1 MCCVFLSFRNLIV
14 TYQTLTKTS
23 QWRKLS
29 WPHLQTKNFSRQW
42 IKKSF
47 MDSPSQASRP
57 TSKKLNLRPGP
68 DSAVWNPAVREQP
81 RGTSDPDGIHIIS
94 STVLYGVCFV
104 VLNWCQDHVTCAFC
118 IWDHLKTYWWTNC
131 TALFDSLV
139 LNDSSPLVLLL
150 KSREYYIYI

>member
-1 MCCVFLSFRNLIV
+1 MSTTFFIN
-14 TYQTLTKTS
+14 TLTFWEYMSFEQGQHKWAKY
-23 QWRKLS
+23 Q
-29 WPHLQTKNFSRQW
+29 KNSSRQW
-42 IKKSF
+42 IKNL
-47 MDSPSQASRP
+47 SRILLH
-57 TSKKLNLRPGP
+57 KKLSLRPGP
-68 DSAVWNPAVREQP
+68 DSALWNPTVRELGQP

-139 LNDSSPLVLLL
+139 LNDSSP
-150 KSREYYIYI
+150 